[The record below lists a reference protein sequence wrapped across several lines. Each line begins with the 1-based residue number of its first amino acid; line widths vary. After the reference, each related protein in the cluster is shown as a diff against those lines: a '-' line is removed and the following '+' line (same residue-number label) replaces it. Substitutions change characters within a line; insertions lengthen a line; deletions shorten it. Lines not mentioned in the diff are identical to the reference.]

1 MKVFENKETE
11 ITEQRGEEIKK
22 IGFKDLALVG
32 LNAAPKE
39 GWTTDE
45 MRKRFKAIDKI
56 ENLKIGDKVELED
69 SEFEVLLESSKVN
82 WAIMHKDIIRFDDYL
97 TLLK

>member
-1 MKVFENKETE
+1 MKTFENKETT
-11 ITEQRGEEIKK
+11 ITEGNGTETRIL
-22 IGFKDLALVG
+22 GFADLALVG

-69 SEFEVLLESSKVN
+69 SEFEVLLQSSKVN
-82 WAIMHKDIIRFDDYL
+82 WAIMHKDIVKFDDYL
-97 TLLK
+97 TSLQ